1 MARRTV
7 AAVIP
12 TKNVANV
19 IRPTLESLTFCDEVV
34 VVDMFSTDRT
44 REVCESYPNVRFFQR
59 EGYIYGN
66 FNYGV
71 EQATSEWIIRLDSDE
86 VLSPELIQSIKAVLE
101 EPAPRFDHYNARCH
115 LYISGMRLH
124 GGYGNSY
131 RTTLFRRG
139 TAKYA
144 VESEHEGLSVRGPAG
159 DLAGHYDHFSVP
171 SLSNWIDK
179 YNYYTDRDSERIPLR
194 PPKPAW
200 RVLLQAGNHFRGSY
214 FGSGRLRHDGY
225 LGLAV
230 ASFAAFAQILLELK
244 VWERYERDRLKRQ
257 GLLPDHPN
265 ASPMTNGATTT
276 AKVNP

>member
-1 MARRTV
+1 M
-7 AAVIP
+7 IP

-19 IRPTLESLTFCDEVV
+19 IRPTLESLAFCDEVV
-34 VVDMFSTDRT
+34 VVDMFSTDKT
-44 REVCESYPNVRFFQR
+44 REVCEGYPNVRFFQR
-59 EGYIYGN
+59 EDYIYGN
-66 FNYGV
+66 FNFGA
-71 EQATSEWIIRLDSDE
+71 EQATTDWILRLDSDE
-86 VLSPELIQSIKAVLE
+86 VLSPMLIRSIVSVLE
-101 EPAPRFDHYNARCH
+101 RPAPEFDHYNASCH

-144 VESEHEGLSVRGPAG
+144 VASEHEGLTVKGPAG
-159 DLAGHYDHFSVP
+159 HLPGHYDHFSVP

-200 RVLLQAGNHFRGSY
+200 RVLMQAANHFRGSY
-214 FGSGRLRHDGY
+214 FGNGRLRHDGY

-244 VWERYERDRLKRQ
+244 VWERYERDRLRRQ

-265 ASPMTNGATTT
+265 ASPLANGATT
-276 AKVNP
+276 AGKVNP